1 MFILKVRA
9 TQTFGGIVMTNKFN
23 VPALGI
29 AASLIAALSMLI
41 LGIFGHL
48 GIYLGAVDMM
58 RQWHMFFSL
67 TPMGILSGMLEAG
80 GISFVFFVLFGWVY
94 NKIS

>member
-1 MFILKVRA
+1 
-9 TQTFGGIVMTNKFN
+9 MTNKFN
-23 VPALGI
+23 VSALGI
-29 AASLIAALSMLI
+29 TASLVAAVSMLI

-80 GISFVFFVLFGWVY
+80 VISFVFFVLFGWIY

>member
-1 MFILKVRA
+1 
-9 TQTFGGIVMTNKFN
+9 MTNKFN
-23 VPALGI
+23 VSALGI
-29 AASLIAALSMLI
+29 TASLVAAVSMLI
-41 LGIFGHL
+41 LGIFGNL

-67 TPMGILSGMLEAG
+67 TPVGILTGMLEAG
-80 GISFVFFVLFGWVY
+80 VISFVFFALFGWIY